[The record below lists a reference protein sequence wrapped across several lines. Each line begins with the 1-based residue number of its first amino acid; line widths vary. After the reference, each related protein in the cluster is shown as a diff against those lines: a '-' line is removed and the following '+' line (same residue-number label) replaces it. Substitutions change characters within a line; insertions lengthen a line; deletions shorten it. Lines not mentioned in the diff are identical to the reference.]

1 MRKSRSFLQYILMPT
16 LGAILLACGTT
27 DPPSTRNKMGAT
39 IDGTTWRATELEAVR
54 EGSTLRIEGS
64 SAIGTTLRLILK
76 NDTVGTYPLGEGLHE
91 GILVD
96 EFTTWTAHGVQSG
109 SATITEIDGEHVAG
123 YFGFRGKDTV
133 GLLAQREVSSGT
145 FDIDFSP

>member
-1 MRKSRSFLQYILMPT
+1 MPT
-16 LGAILLACGTT
+16 LAATLFACGTT
-27 DPPSTRNKMGAT
+27 DPAATRNRMGAV
-39 IDGTTWRATELEAVR
+39 IDGVTWKATETEAAR
-54 EGSTLRIEGS
+54 EGSTLQVEGS
-64 SAIGTTLRLILK
+64 SAIGTTLRLTLK

-96 EFTTWTAHGVQSG
+96 EFTSWTAHGVQSG
-109 SATITEIDGEHVAG
+109 SVTITEIDGEHVTG

-133 GLLAQREVSSGT
+133 GLQAEREVASGT